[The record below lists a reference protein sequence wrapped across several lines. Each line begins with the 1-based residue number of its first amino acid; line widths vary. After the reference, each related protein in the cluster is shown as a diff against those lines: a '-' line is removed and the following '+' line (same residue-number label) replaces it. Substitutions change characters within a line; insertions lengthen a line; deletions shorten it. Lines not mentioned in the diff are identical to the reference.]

1 MARPP
6 IEQLTDDDV
15 SDSLDR
21 ELRVLLTL
29 CFTRP
34 QDAVFRHRRYWK
46 EPPRYRW
53 IMRNAGGD
61 LIAHAAA
68 HDKIVVAEPEGGEK
82 EELRVAGMAEVMVH
96 PAARGMGHVKELL
109 GVAHPALERMG
120 FEFSVLFGRPVIYR
134 SSGYRIAENIVRY
147 YDDSAGEWKRE
158 RFREPERSF
167 MYRPLSRPDW
177 PAGTIDIRGSRF

>member
-6 IEQLTDDDV
+6 TEQLTDDQV

-21 ELRVLLTL
+21 ELRTLLTI

-34 QDAVFRHRRYWK
+34 QDEVFRHRRYWK

-68 HDKIVVAEPEGGEK
+68 HDKLIAARPEGGDEV
-82 EELRVAGMAEVMVH
+82 ELRVAGMAEVMVH
-96 PAARGMGHVKELL
+96 PAARGMGHVTELL

-134 SSGYRIAENIVRY
+134 SSGYRIAENPIRY
-147 YDDSAGEWKRE
+147 YDDQEGDWRTE
-158 RFREPERSF
+158 RFQKPERSF
-167 MYRPLSRPDW
+167 MYRPLIRSDW
-177 PAGTIDIRGSRF
+177 PVGIIDIRGSRF